1 MLWILLNGLRLIL
14 VVLFVVLK
22 ADHLLTSI
30 FDVSLFRKV
39 KHFYKSFKTEK
50 FWISDT
56 IEDYIFLSIYY
67 VSMII
72 TVLEVWSLNWWLL
85 AFVVLVLLIVELPS
99 DSCDKIYSLFC
110 LSKPYLLNFF
120 EASLCLLAVCFV
132 VFILL
137 TIWKY
142 WLVPSTIYLVG
153 QIFYSYT
160 DNDTEVSWSVSLI
173 EYLLVKTA
181 ELFGFVYA
189 VLKLYQTIVKPLLGL
204 SPKPHE
210 HSENSEE
217 QCEEPEIPKTA
228 FNKGTAPVN
237 KTNHYNTEFKLFSV
251 NFNIR

>member
-1 MLWILLNGLRLIL
+1 MLLNGMRWIL
-14 VVLFVVLK
+14 VLLFVVLK
-22 ADHLLTSI
+22 ADHLMTSI

-39 KHFYKSFKTEK
+39 KHFYKSFKTEN
-50 FWISDT
+50 FWLSDT
-56 IEDYIFLSIYY
+56 KEGYIFSSIYY

-72 TVLEVWSLNWWLL
+72 TVLEVWSLNLWLL
-85 AFVVLVLLIVELPS
+85 VFVVAVLLVVELPS
-99 DSCDKIYSLFC
+99 DSCNKVYYLFR
-110 LSKPYLLNFF
+110 LSKPYLWNLC
-120 EASLCLLAVCFV
+120 EAFLCLLAVCFV

-153 QIFYSYT
+153 QFFYSYT
-160 DNDTEVSWSVSLI
+160 DNDSEVSWSVSLF

-189 VLKLYQTIVKPLLGL
+189 VLKLYQTIVKPFLGS